1 MSEEPIKPKASKSK
15 AAKTKS
21 APAIASIYSTEP
33 LIKSTSSSSVKAAT
47 APAQKL
53 TIEETGKGTGKPI
66 SQISEASYAGKPTQA
81 NSFKSKSRGARYITV
96 MSKFQFSAPQ
106 IFINA
111 HYYSGSTGTVNPN
124 NFDLPVN
131 VTDVTGDQFDS
142 SGTYPPLN
150 QASTTSVLNG
160 AAFKLTYYGLGWVYG
175 ANQEPDLERD
185 IEVEFASGHTET
197 FKMFLPGY
205 DHSFVKQFGGNSA
218 GSSSIAKFN
227 QHGGCDMPTPQPYS
241 WDDGIRMHFS
251 ASQNRGYLKL
261 SFSNSS
267 SDPDNRFSEYAS
279 YSFQNTG
286 PNAYHHPNARESYIN
301 IANNTGTLWYPA
313 PGIIGPQRWELIQTS
328 RFTDIASPLLG
339 SIYYEVPNELS
350 TGSYNRTFSSIY
362 GGLGSSQHKDSMVMH
377 WRFYAE
383 NLPDCTPPTLTIDGC
398 VDPDNM
404 AYWEYTGQDC
414 AGTAIP
420 ASVIADPSTAIWSPG
435 SCCPTCIHA
444 SADDITYS
452 SQPLTL
458 KVNGTDPTTYG
469 GTDGY
474 IDVTILDGGFDVTGT
489 PQGLPTGTANYT
501 FVVRNQDAAD
511 TMCGNTA
518 GKGVGSGAVANN
530 SFTFGYNVPS
540 NSNGGLLQTGAP
552 GIASYAA
559 SSAQGYVP
567 GGSDLGTTNSEGF
580 RAGTYDV
587 YVFDSSSTVCLG
599 QTTVTLADPPLT
611 TGCGDS
617 GALNYDANV
626 GINFPSTCHFCEAS
640 NGHLVDGN
648 DNFVDDVAVPNSGNG
663 IIVTSPTNTT
673 ATDGSIAISFG
684 ASATF
689 QTYINNIVNASSIQ
703 NVTYKIELYK
713 WNTQTASGNSTF
725 NSLTGFNAGTTQ
737 VGSTITNPTSAGWV
751 ETLDSSSLAGT
762 FTYGYY
768 TVKLY
773 VVDPDATVEQAECY
787 ELIDVIVPVP
797 ACVDSGTATAADGVI
812 VSDSN
817 LYFHDST
824 LCNLTNNFC
833 CNTPILGQTA
843 ASTTCNISYQVDV
856 QCTNSPDFVTI
867 TLQYDN
873 SGIWVDADTQALTS
887 PSINIQVTYPQFIF
901 ENGYGTGNY
910 RVVVLSQYSNSPDC
924 TKYSNTAY
932 IALGITGCTDPGA
945 QNYDPTA
952 QCDDGSCSFCVYGC
966 TDPLAQNYNSNA
978 TCDNGS
984 CVYAIAG
991 CTDNTATNY
1000 DPLATVDD
1008 GSCQY
1013 LNCGCTDPLAYNY
1026 GYNVAGQLVGN
1037 PPPCDDNNC
1046 QYCDDPPL
1054 QVSFTGT
1061 PATCL
1066 DPATCT
1072 YNCDAT
1078 IDLTVTSATGCA
1090 TYTIVYM
1097 YFFCGISNSNVYF
1110 IQNQQYTTGTTTL
1123 TGLCPGHVWTL
1134 VLEDCN
1140 GCQQQLDIGLFGDPC
1155 GNCGCT
1161 DPGAINYDASAV
1173 TDDGSCEYCGCTD
1186 DGAINYNPGATAN
1199 CDPDSCIHPPLLPP
1213 CIPPTIQQTY
1223 SQIETCIASTGFD
1236 YYKKTLSGQ
1245 IDDCS
1250 VMNFWKLT
1258 LIDYLLKRTGLDCIY
1273 NCADV
1278 NTPDAADVY
1287 ISCEELW
1294 ITGGTTTGLNDA
1306 NVNTL
1311 VPAVG
1316 TTSSVDMFASS
1327 SLIELYPGDV
1337 IKHHNSGNIWI
1348 FYGPAQ
1354 GSTLQGTLI
1363 AGLDPENASGNASG
1377 YWGYCNDNMRY
1388 ISNSNNINYIDNFI
1402 NFVNK
1407 FCKDCNNNLSLPI
1420 PGASL
1425 NKLEINNQSETLD
1438 DINDDNFQNIEI

>member
-1 MSEEPIKPKASKSK
+1 MSEERSRPTKKSKSIP
-15 AAKTKS
+15 TS
-21 APAIASIYSTEP
+21 VSSIYSVEP
-33 LIKSTSSSSVKAAT
+33 IIKSTSSSSVKAAT

-53 TIEETGKGTGKPI
+53 TIEETGKGAGKPR
-66 SQISEASYAGKPTQA
+66 SQITEASYAGKPTQA
-81 NSFKSKSRGARYITV
+81 NSFKSKSNGVRYIAIGAMRVITGAIQV
-96 MSKFQFSAPQ
+96 LAK
-106 IFINA
+106 
-111 HYYSGSTGTVNPN
+111 YYGGVPLSSY
-124 NFDLPVN
+124 DLPVS
-131 VTDVTGDQFDS
+131 VKDITGDQFDS
-142 SGTYPPLN
+142 SGTYPPLLN
-150 QASTTSVLNG
+150 QYTSSLGGIGTRFYLSYFNLNN
-160 AAFKLTYYGLGWVYG
+160 YYGQTITPYS
-175 ANQEPDLERD
+175 ERT
-185 IEVEFASGHTET
+185 IEVKFASNHVET

-205 DHSFVKQFGGNSA
+205 KNSFENQWAPGSAGFTVA
-218 GSSSIAKFN
+218 GSSQN
-227 QHGGCDMPTPQPYS
+227 WVRLGNCEYPVPTPHS
-241 WDDGIRMHFS
+241 WSDYHNLDFNISNNRPFIRL
-251 ASQNRGYLKL
+251 N
-261 SFSNSS
+261 FSNTD
-267 SDPDNRFSEYAS
+267 SDPDNRFSEYAG
-279 YSFQNTG
+279 YSFLNTG
-286 PNAYHHPNARESYIN
+286 SGATYASNIRDSYEN
-301 IANNTGTLWYPA
+301 IANATGTSWYPA
-313 PGIIGPQRWELIQTS
+313 PGIIGPQKWELLQTS
-328 RFTDIASPLLG
+328 RFMDLG
-339 SIYYEVPNELS
+339 VLSTGDLYYEIPNELS
-350 TGSYNRTFSSIY
+350 LGTYNRPFSSVY
-362 GGLGSSQHKDSMVMH
+362 GSLSGSDHKDSWIVH

-383 NLPDCTPPTLTIDGC
+383 NLPDCTPPTQTIDGC
-398 VDPDNM
+398 VDPNNM

-452 SQPLTL
+452 TQPLTL
-458 KVNGTDPTTYG
+458 NVNGVDPTTYG

-474 IDVTILDGGFDVTGT
+474 IDVTILDGGFSGGI

-501 FVVRNQDAAD
+501 FVVQNQDAAD

-530 SFTFGYNVPS
+530 SFTFGHNVPS

-552 GIASYAA
+552 GIASYAS

-599 QTTVTLADPPLT
+599 QTTVTLADPFLT

-626 GINFPSTCHFCEAS
+626 GINFPSTCHFCEAA
-640 NGHLVDGN
+640 NGQLVDGN

-713 WNTQTASGNSTF
+713 WDTQTASGNSTF

-773 VVDPDATVEQAECY
+773 VDDPDATVEQEQCY

-856 QCTNSPDFVTI
+856 QCTNSPTFVTI

-873 SGIWVDADTQALTS
+873 SGIWVDADTQVLTS
-887 PSINIQVTYPQFIF
+887 PTSNIQVTYPQFIF

-932 IALGITGCTDPGA
+932 IALGTTGCTDPGA
-945 QNYDPTA
+945 QNYNPTA

-966 TDPLAQNYNSNA
+966 TDPLAQNYDSNA

-1026 GYNVAGQLVGN
+1026 GYNVAGQLVGT
-1037 PPPCDDNNC
+1037 PPPCDDGNC

-1054 QVSFTGT
+1054 LVSFTGT
-1061 PATCL
+1061 QATCL
-1066 DPATCT
+1066 DPVTCT
-1072 YNCDAT
+1072 WNCDAT
-1078 IDLTVTSATGCA
+1078 IDLTVTSATGCT

-1123 TGLCPGHVWTL
+1123 TNVCPGKTWTL

-1140 GCQQQLDIGLFGDPC
+1140 GCQQQLEITTFGEPC

-1316 TTSSVDMFASS
+1316 TTSSIDMFASS

-1354 GSTLQGTLI
+1354 GSTPQGTLI

-1407 FCKDCNNNLSLPI
+1407 FCKDCNNNLSLPT
-1420 PGASL
+1420 PGTSL
-1425 NKLEINNQSETLD
+1425 TKLEIDTQSDTLD
-1438 DINDDNFQNIEI
+1438 DINDDNFRNIEI